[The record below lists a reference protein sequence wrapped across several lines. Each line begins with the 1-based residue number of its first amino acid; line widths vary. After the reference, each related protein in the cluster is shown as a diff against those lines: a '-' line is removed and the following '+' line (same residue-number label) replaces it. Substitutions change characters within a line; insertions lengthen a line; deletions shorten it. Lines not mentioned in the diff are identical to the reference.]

1 MLLSKAGWCE
11 AEGEQNTPKLQK
23 YLILYEQN
31 SLPAIIIPINLH
43 NLLTEIH
50 STIWM

>member
-11 AEGEQNTPKLQK
+11 VEREQNTTKLQN

-31 SLPAIIIPINLH
+31 SLPAIIISINLH
-43 NLLTEIH
+43 NLLTMIH
-50 STIWM
+50 STI